1 MEISEKLVAIVI
13 PIYRNSLDNFELAS
27 LSKCFGFWQEKF
39 DIIFVK
45 PDSLDIS
52 SIQSRFEASKVSSF
66 DNSYFT
72 NLSGYNRLMLS
83 TEFYERFLGYQYIF
97 IYQTDGY
104 AFRDELEEWCKKG
117 YDYIGA
123 PWIPKERNNS
133 SFYRHYVSAR
143 KSLHNLLRRPDRSG
157 QYYQVGN
164 GGVSLR
170 RTGLFYST
178 TISDRGTI
186 EKYIASL
193 GKSSMDNEDIYWS
206 LLLK

>member
-1 MEISEKLVAIVI
+1 
-13 PIYRNSLDNFELAS
+13 
-27 LSKCFGFWQEKF
+27 
-39 DIIFVK
+39 
-45 PDSLDIS
+45 
-52 SIQSRFEASKVSSF
+52 
-66 DNSYFT
+66 
-72 NLSGYNRLMLS
+72 MLS
-83 TEFYERFLGYQYIF
+83 TEFYERFLDYQYIF

-104 AFRDELEEWCKKG
+104 AFRDELEKWCNKG

-143 KSLHNLLRRPDRSG
+143 KRLHNLLRRPDRSG

-170 RTGLFYST
+170 RTKIFYST
-178 TISDRGTI
+178 TISDRDTI

-193 GKSSMDNEDIYWS
+193 GKSSMYNEDIYWS
-206 LLLK
+206 LAPKNNFLKPDYKEALRFAFDMNPAVCLKLNNNQLPFCCHSFSKPKFWKFWSTYIPI